1 MQFRTLNLIRAALS
15 KILSEDF
22 LKDGIKSYIH
32 DKIVSGC
39 IKSDALC
46 LLGLIPKCLREHLAI
61 QNLFPPVPDTP
72 KHGRWNALTGC
83 LEAYPRSFAQ
93 IRSSELQPAAFTFF
107 TSSINGGTTSNR
119 LPTTA

>member
-1 MQFRTLNLIRAALS
+1 MALLSVETGAAVTIGDCGVAIAMQFRTLNLIRAALS

-22 LKDGIKSYIH
+22 LKDGIKSYMH

-61 QNLFPPVPDTP
+61 QNLFP
-72 KHGRWNALTGC
+72 
-83 LEAYPRSFAQ
+83 AYP
-93 IRSSELQPAAFTFF
+93 IRQTMVA
-107 TSSINGGTTSNR
+107 GT
-119 LPTTA
+119 L

>member
-1 MQFRTLNLIRAALS
+1 MFFRCGTKMSFRAVRKPHIKKSVVAIAMALLSVETGTAVTIGDCGVAIAMQFRTLNLIRAALS

-46 LLGLIPKCLREHLAI
+46 LLGL
-61 QNLFPPVPDTP
+61 
-72 KHGRWNALTGC
+72 
-83 LEAYPRSFAQ
+83 
-93 IRSSELQPAAFTFF
+93 
-107 TSSINGGTTSNR
+107 
-119 LPTTA
+119 